1 MSTTPTNSADIWA
14 AEAAIGEETSDVTY
28 DDASDAEPEQ
38 LLDIEIDP
46 NAETQPEPKPEAEDP
61 EFELALNGDEP
72 AKVKLSELSEGYKQ
86 WTALKDQVGTV
97 VARVES
103 QALHRQ
109 AETLQAYSHGV
120 TQRLQQIDAYMATL
134 PQPQPPDMEMLNRSN
149 PAKYDPERYMLEK
162 ARYDQI
168 VGFQSQQMQQRQQ
181 LAQQQQQAIQQQEA
195 LRAQAELRTLSQL
208 WPEWADPAKAAAEA
222 DTMVRELGKHY
233 KLDLET
239 LESVSDHRFFLLAKD
254 ALQYRALQK
263 GADVQKAVA
272 VKREAPRATRSTQT
286 PPRAGDGRFVQ
297 GAMKALTTGPYSADK
312 GRAAF
317 EALIKQGKL

>member
-1 MSTTPTNSADIWA
+1 MSTTPTNADIWA
-14 AEAAIGEETSDVTY
+14 AEAAIGAETSDVTY
-28 DDASDAEPEQ
+28 DDAPEAEPEQ
-38 LLDIEIDP
+38 LLDVEIDP
-46 NAETQPEPKPEAEDP
+46 NAETEAAPEAEPEDP
-61 EFELALNGDEP
+61 EFELALDGAEP

-109 AETLQAYSHGV
+109 AETLQAYSQGV
-120 TQRLQQIDAYMATL
+120 TQRLQQIDAYLATL
-134 PQPQPPDMEMLNRSN
+134 PQPQPPDMAMLDRNN
-149 PAKYDPERYMLEK
+149 PAKYDPERYMMEK

-181 LAQQQQQAIQQQEA
+181 LAQQQQQAVQQQEA
-195 LRAQAELRTLSQL
+195 LRAQAELQTLARM

-233 KLDLET
+233 KLDPET
-239 LESVSDHRFFLLAKD
+239 LDSVSDHRFFLVARD
-254 ALQYRALQK
+254 ALKYRALQK

-272 VKREAPRATRSTQT
+272 TKREAPRATRSTQT
-286 PPRAGDGRFVQ
+286 PPRQGDGRFVQ